1 MTDEEKARKLYKTK
15 RIKQLI
21 FNTFELDGNCSDLV
35 VEIFK
40 SAIRMGRKENSLKIK
55 TLKKENEE
63 LKAQIKKMECC
74 GNCKHLMKEHNE
86 NCVFINSLNTIC
98 CNKWELAE

>member
-1 MTDEEKARKLYKTK
+1 MNETK
-15 RIKQLI
+15 IEVVKQWLK
-21 FNTFELDGNCSDLV
+21 N
-35 VEIFK
+35 K
-40 SAIRMGRKENSLKIK
+40 KEFTPLEVIE
-55 TLKKENEE
+55 TLQKENEE
-63 LKAQIKKMECC
+63 LKAQIKKMKCC